1 MNESKYPKS
10 LSILL
15 ALNLCALL
23 TMLLLSMDE
32 IGDRTGFVS
41 VMTGMQSIVMALGLG
56 LIALPKAK
64 GKRLGMLGILGMA
77 IAAPVII
84 LYCGHLLA
92 EGSGM
97 ERTEQRVFTLL
108 SFYAAAIPLLILG
121 GVVVH
126 EGWGANPNSVRR
138 QCFLYLCFLLG
149 VAGIVVND
157 TDLVVAF
164 VAIGFSMISQSLLLI
179 CLPIMKGCRLRL
191 IGMGIVTIIAP
202 IPLAAAIGSITK
214 DQLNI
219 RSRDTSG
226 ELAVIVIFTAAI
238 VLSLLAL
245 FRLRHGWIAEEA
257 KRKVGVSGNIVL
269 ALNLI
274 APIGLYAL
282 ALGLTDGGRRD
293 EEWLM
298 LVPGW
303 LFLAGLALMTLGRG
317 MGGLQPIKPLRGT
330 GEMSFLIGA
339 AMLSVAFLIGETRGD
354 ERNLYVVI
362 GFGVL
367 SFLALHNVMRGFV
380 SRWVRHS
387 VQQFLFKW
395 TVRGVPAIIALAIIG
410 VPAFYGLGKT
420 MANSALAKYKAAS
433 KAEGWSYDINDY
445 VGEVPADDDNFYM
458 AKPFSGFLYT
468 MKVGEKPVY
477 LNPTIKTNVD
487 AIIDKRVYPKHR
499 IPESPSST
507 SLTKIFH
514 PRDFADQLRAGKGRV
529 EYGLVVDGGGYSREA
544 ISPMEGTDR
553 EVIDQYFA
561 QFDGLFRDLREAA
574 KRPKQ
579 NFPYPFENGQNV
591 LLPHLAKFKG
601 LTQVL
606 QHSAA
611 IKLARG
617 DADGAIEDV
626 RLQFR
631 LFEANRR
638 RHLFDWPTGA
648 RRDRP
653 HHRGRAHRRAAHGPM
668 ERRTTGG
675 MGQAPHPRQGLPQTV
690 GTLYAERAVD
700 LGPDYRKRDQWC

>member
-84 LYCGHLLA
+84 LYCGHLLVLA
-92 EGSGM
+92 ESGGM
-97 ERTEQRVFTLL
+97 EGTNQRVFTLL

-138 QCFLYLCFLLG
+138 QCFLYLCFLLR
-149 VAGIVVND
+149 VAGVVVND
-157 TDLVVAF
+157 PELVETAVL
-164 VAIGFSMISQSLLLI
+164 AIGFGIISQSLLLI

-191 IGMGIVTIIAP
+191 IGMGILTIIGP
-202 IPLAAAIGSITK
+202 IPVAVVSNT
-214 DQLNI
+214 
-219 RSRDTSG
+219 R
-226 ELAVIVIFTAAI
+226 ELFILVFFTAAI

-303 LFLAGLALMTLGRG
+303 LFLAGLALMALGRG

-395 TVRGVPAIIALAIIG
+395 TVRGVPALIALAIVG
-410 VPAFYGLGKT
+410 VSAFYGLGKT

-477 LNPTIKTNVD
+477 LNPTIKTNVE

-591 LLPHLAKFKG
+591 LLPHFAKFKG
-601 LTQVL
+601 ITQLL

-617 DADGAIEDV
+617 D
-626 RLQFR
+626 
-631 LFEANRR
+631 
-638 RHLFDWPTGA
+638 
-648 RRDRP
+648 
-653 HHRGRAHRRAAHGPM
+653 
-668 ERRTTGG
+668 
-675 MGQAPHPRQGLPQTV
+675 
-690 GTLYAERAVD
+690 
-700 LGPDYRKRDQWC
+700 